1 MNYCLRMEI
10 NLPLY
15 KSVYSL
21 SLIIFNVSKNL
32 NKEYKYTIGENLK
45 NNIITMLS
53 YVAIAINS
61 DNKLKYLKKCRKKI
75 EKIRIIVR
83 LLKDLKQISVNNFI
97 EINEK
102 IENISKQITGWNNFL
117 LKPKPNT

>member
-1 MNYCLRMEI
+1 MDYCLRMEI

-45 NNIITMLS
+45 NNIINMLS
-53 YVAIAINS
+53 CVAIAINS

-102 IENISKQITGWNNFL
+102 IENISKQVTGWSNFL
-117 LKPKPNT
+117 SKPKPNT

>member
-1 MNYCLRMEI
+1 MDYCLRMEI

-61 DNKLKYLKKCRKKI
+61 DNKLKYISNIHNHKIILNKK
-75 EKIRIIVR
+75 
-83 LLKDLKQISVNNFI
+83 L
-97 EINEK
+97 
-102 IENISKQITGWNNFL
+102 
-117 LKPKPNT
+117 

>member
-1 MNYCLRMEI
+1 MDYCLCMEI

-21 SLIIFNVSKNL
+21 SLIIFNVSKKL

-61 DNKLKYLKKCRKKI
+61 DNK
-75 EKIRIIVR
+75 
-83 LLKDLKQISVNNFI
+83 
-97 EINEK
+97 
-102 IENISKQITGWNNFL
+102 
-117 LKPKPNT
+117 